1 MHFTEHEQSW
11 ENVKRYIVLLSR
23 KPLIYWLLSWHGFNT
38 FCAWKFL
45 LDQSFFQFIA
55 TLINL
60 INFDLIDL
68 AAIQNKG
75 LKLN

>member
-1 MHFTEHEQSW
+1 MHFTEYEQSW

-23 KPLIYWLLSWHGFNT
+23 KPLIYWLLSWHGFHT

-45 LDQSFFQFIA
+45 LKQ
-55 TLINL
+55 INL